1 VTYIPWIILGVGL
14 VAIGIG
20 TRIVGGGNPNYKLG
34 LGSEKP
40 WRSS

>member
-1 VTYIPWIILGVGL
+1 MTFIPWIVIGVVV

-20 TRIVGGGNPNYKLG
+20 TRISGGGNPNFKLSW
-34 LGSEKP
+34 GSEKS

>member
-1 VTYIPWIILGVGL
+1 MTYVPWIVIAAVL

-20 TRIVGGGNPNYKLG
+20 TRIVGGGNPNFKLSWG
-34 LGSEKP
+34 PEQS

>member
-1 VTYIPWIILGVGL
+1 MTFIPWFVIGAVL

-20 TRIVGGGNPNYKLG
+20 TWVGGGGNPSYKLSWG
-34 LGSEKP
+34 PEKS

>member
-1 VTYIPWIILGVGL
+1 VTYIPWIVIGVVV

-20 TRIVGGGNPNYKLG
+20 TRIVGGGNPNYKMS